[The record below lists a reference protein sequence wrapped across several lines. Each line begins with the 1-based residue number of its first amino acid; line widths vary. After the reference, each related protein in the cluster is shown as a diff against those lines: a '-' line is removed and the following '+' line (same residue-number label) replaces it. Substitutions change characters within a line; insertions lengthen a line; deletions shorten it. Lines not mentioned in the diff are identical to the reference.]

1 MNDYL
6 TRLRVALS
14 NDNESIETFPLKSE
28 IKQGT
33 LILPLLPNMF
43 LEGLGNVIIQRRER
57 INKGIGKKDVKVI
70 LDNKTVPRK
79 SIENY

>member
-14 NDNESIETFPLKSE
+14 NDNESIETFSLKSE
-28 IKQGT
+28 IKQGS

-43 LEGLGNVIIQRRER
+43 LEGLGNVIMQRREI
-57 INKGIGKKDVKVI
+57 INKGIGEK
-70 LDNKTVPRK
+70 RR
-79 SIENY
+79 